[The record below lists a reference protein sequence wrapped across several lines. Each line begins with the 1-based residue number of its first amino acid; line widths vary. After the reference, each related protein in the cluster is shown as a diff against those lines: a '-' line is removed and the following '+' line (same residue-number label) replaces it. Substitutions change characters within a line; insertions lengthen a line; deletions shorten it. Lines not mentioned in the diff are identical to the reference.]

1 MTSPSGLL
9 AELKRRRV
17 FRVAVVYAA
26 VAWIVIEVSDT
37 VLPRLELPD
46 WAVTL
51 VVALALAGF
60 PLALVL
66 AWAFEITPTGV
77 ARTPPVERSEPWR
90 RQWRAGRIA
99 VVGAVAILAVAAGGW
114 WLSRGGDVNAPPRD
128 RSIAV
133 LPFSNLSPD
142 AENAFFADGMTEDII
157 AQLAMVRD
165 LAVIARTSVLPYR
178 GSDLGAAAIASRL
191 RVGYILEGSVR
202 RSGDR
207 VRVVAQLVDG
217 RTEAPLWSET
227 FDRHLADVFAVQ
239 SEVALRIATALEAA
253 LSPEER
259 ERILD
264 RPTRDA
270 AAYDLFLRAR
280 ELPSGSREANETAIE
295 LLRQALARDPGFALA
310 YGSLAGRYSFRV
322 QVHGFGA
329 EWADSA
335 VTAARKAIE
344 LAPDQSTN
352 HHSLGLALDLKGR
365 VREAGAA
372 YERARE
378 LTPNAAASLNNLAV
392 TRLLLGHLDE
402 ALHLA
407 RRANRLD
414 PASAF
419 PLHIVGILHTM
430 LGDTEAGRAALL
442 DARERHPDF
451 EFNHVGLVITELE
464 AGQAERA
471 LDLARSLAAER
482 PDRILTAM
490 AHGLAALEAG
500 EYAEAVGALGR
511 FYVQVPEAR
520 LYGRL
525 HSLRLLYAAALHLDG
540 HRAEAAPLLDAVLAS
555 AHEAHEAGVQ
565 LATPAA
571 EIGIVHALRG
581 EAREAGIWLER
592 AYQLGDRG
600 LFIRSSRLLGE
611 FREEAGYHRLR
622 ERIASDR
629 EVMRRRSAGG

>member
-1 MTSPSGLL
+1 MTRPPDLF

-17 FRVAVVYAA
+17 FRVAAVYAA
-26 VAWIVIEVSDT
+26 IAWLVVEVSDT

-46 WAVTL
+46 WTVTL
-51 VVALALAGF
+51 VLVLVLAGF
-60 PLALVL
+60 PVALVL
-66 AWAFEITPTGV
+66 AWAFDITPTGV
-77 ARTPPVERSEPWR
+77 ARTPPVERSEPGR
-90 RQWRAGRIA
+90 RWQAGRIA
-99 VVGAVAILAVAAGGW
+99 IVGAVAILAVAGGGW
-114 WLSRGGDVNAPPRD
+114 WLSRGGDGNAPTRD

-178 GSDLGAAAIASRL
+178 GGDLGAAAIADRL

-227 FDRHLADVFAVQ
+227 FDRDLADVFAVQ

-280 ELPSGSREANETAIE
+280 ELPIGSREANETAIE
-295 LLRQALARDPGFALA
+295 LLRQALVRDPGFALA

-365 VREAGAA
+365 VREARAA
-372 YERARE
+372 YERALE
-378 LTPNAAASLNNLAV
+378 LKPNAAATLTNLAV
-392 TRLLLGHLDE
+392 TQILLGQLDE
-402 ALHLA
+402 ALRLA
-407 RRANRLD
+407 RHASRLD
-414 PASAF
+414 PASPF
-419 PLHIVGILHTM
+419 PPYLIGILHTM
-430 LGDTEAGRAALL
+430 LGDTEAGRAILL

-451 EFNHVGLVITELE
+451 EFIHVGLVTTELE
-464 AGQAERA
+464 AGQTERA

-500 EYAEAVGALGR
+500 EFAEASGVLGR
-511 FYVQVPEAR
+511 FFVQVPDAR
-520 LYGRL
+520 LYGRF
-525 HSLRLLYAAALHLDG
+525 HSLRLLYAAALHLEG
-540 HRAEAAPLLDAVLAS
+540 HRAEAAPLLDDALAS
-555 AHEAHEAGVQ
+555 AREAQEAGVQ

-581 EAREAGIWLER
+581 ETAEAVMWLER

-600 LFIRSSRLLGE
+600 LFIGSSRLLGDLPE
-611 FREEAGYHRLR
+611 DAGYQRLLAHL
-622 ERIASDR
+622 ASGR